1 MITAAAALGVATV
14 AFGLVVTPGPNMMY
28 LVSRSLTQGR
38 RAGFVSLGGVAA
50 GFLVYLL
57 ATSVGLA
64 VLFTTVPA
72 LFVVVKLAGAAYLLW
87 LAWTMLRGSSN
98 AFRPSEG
105 DHHSARRLFL
115 MGMATCLLNPKIALL
130 YVALLP
136 QFVDPDRGGVWIQT
150 LQLGVV
156 QIAVAVAVNAAW
168 VVAASHVAVLLARS
182 RAAER
187 AVRIATGG
195 LLAWFAV
202 HLGLAQPSAARG

>member
-14 AFGLVVTPGPNMMY
+14 AFGLVITPGPNMMY

-87 LAWTMLRGSSN
+87 LAWTMVRGGRN

-105 DHHSARRLFL
+105 DHHSGRRLFL

-150 LQLGVV
+150 LQLGLV
-156 QIAVAVAVNAAW
+156 QIVVAVAVNAAW
-168 VVAASHVAVLLARS
+168 VVASSQVAGLLARS

-187 AVRIATGG
+187 VVRIATGG

-202 HLGLAQPSAARG
+202 HLGLSRPAAAPS